1 MNKIRGSIIAK
12 VIAWFLFLAGVQN
25 SVLFG
30 ICTVLGM
37 GYGYYGMDA
46 GEAWR
51 DAASNVNAQYSLEVY
66 DQMENNNIPQSM
78 AENHFRYGIISG
90 DSIKGNFSDLD
101 FNSEKTYVATN
112 FFIEDDSRNISMDQ
126 LYVYGF
132 TDFDDYGSQS
142 SWYGSLP
149 EFRDVINREAAKQE
163 STLNA
168 EESVKWYGHY
178 ADRICY
184 DNDRGVIYYRAD
196 LKYYPV
202 QNVTLI
208 YENEQHRY
216 EYNYSFDFDEK
227 AYRFNY
233 RRPVDGEPDETDDI
247 QSMDAVE
254 KILYGDGFGSMFTF
268 DELDATVFN
277 HTAWGEILLDNIRS
291 IDSSELTL
299 ISSSNL
305 SPASFVNEEGYY
317 LDENYTLMVMEN
329 IDAKKYWIVSMI
341 PDRNTKGLDMTRYG
355 QANWI
360 INEVYRYGT
369 NAIIF
374 MIIALCITFGSLIF
388 LVVGAG
394 HRRNKE
400 EIVTTVFDRM
410 PFEAWTAIAAIGEGI
425 VLMIVAPSIEYLSK
439 QNFGILM
446 NVLLTCVVI
455 GGGIALWYFLG
466 FCVRVK
472 CGKWWRNSICYRVFN
487 RIRGGFR
494 IVLQNINI
502 FWKMFLIIGVLSIFE
517 YMGLVNARSD
527 LDHVIGFWL
536 LEKVIIC
543 FVLIKLL
550 LQLRDLQEGSRHL
563 AEGDLQ
569 YHIYTDKM
577 WWECRKHAENL
588 NKIGEGMSRAVDERM
603 KSERF
608 KTELITNV
616 SHDIKTPL
624 TSIINYVD
632 LLGKEELHNDKAAE
646 YLEVL
651 DRQSSKL
658 KKLIED
664 LVEASKA
671 STGSLPVSSERI
683 EAGVFLTQTVGEF
696 EEKLSLVGLELIV
709 NKPLEPVYIMADGR
723 HLWRVVDNL
732 MNNICKY
739 AQPDSR
745 VYVNLDST
753 GECVTITFRNMSKY
767 PLNIS
772 GEELME
778 RFVRGDQSRN
788 TEGHGLG
795 LSIAKSL
802 MDLMKGELEI
812 IVDGDLFKVVL
823 RFAYLKETE
832 REEI

>member
-1 MNKIRGSIIAK
+1 MIAK
-12 VIAWFLFLAGVQN
+12 VVAWFLFLAGVQN

-37 GYGYYGMDA
+37 GYGYYGMDVD
-46 GEAWR
+46 EAWC
-51 DAASNVNAQYSLEVY
+51 DAASNVNVQYSRQVY
-66 DQMENNNIPQSM
+66 AQMEYSNVPKNM
-78 AENHFRYGIISG
+78 AENHFRYGIISS
-90 DSIKGNFSDLD
+90 DSIKGNFSNLD
-101 FNSEKTYVATN
+101 FNSEKTYVVTN
-112 FFIEDDSRNISMDQ
+112 FFTEDFKQNIMADQ
-126 LYVYGF
+126 LYVYGI
-132 TDFDDYGSQS
+132 TDYGNGSES
-142 SWYGSLP
+142 SNWYGSYN
-149 EFRDVINREAAKQE
+149 EFRDEIDQEAAKKE
-163 STLNA
+163 STL
-168 EESVKWYGHY
+168 EGDDSVKWCGHY

-184 DNDRGVIYYRAD
+184 DDASGIIYYRAD

-208 YENEQHRY
+208 YENEQHIY
-216 EYNYSFDFDEK
+216 EYNYSYDFDNK

-233 RRPVDGEPDETDDI
+233 CRPVEGEPDETGDI

-268 DELDATVFN
+268 DELDATMFN

-305 SPASFVNEEGYY
+305 LPASFVNEEGYY
-317 LDENYTLMVMEN
+317 LDENYTLMVMEKV
-329 IDAKKYWIVSMI
+329 DVKKFWVVSMI
-341 PDRNTKGLDMTRYG
+341 PDRNTKGLDTTRYG

-369 NAIIF
+369 NAITF
-374 MIIALCITFGSLIF
+374 MIIALCITCGSLIF
-388 LVVGAG
+388 LAVSAG
-394 HRRNKE
+394 HRRNKK
-400 EIVTTVFDRM
+400 EIVMTVFDRM
-410 PFEAWTAIAAIGEGI
+410 SFEAWTVIAIIAESIFLII
-425 VLMIVAPSIEYLSK
+425 VTSSIEYLYK
-439 QNFGILM
+439 QNFGILI
-446 NVLLTCVVI
+446 NVLVTCAVI

-472 CGKWWRNSICYRVFN
+472 CGKWWRNSICYRIFN
-487 RIRGGFR
+487 RSRSGFR

-502 FWKMFLIIGVLSIFE
+502 FWKIFLIIGVLSIFE
-517 YMGLVNARSD
+517 YIGLVSARSD
-527 LDHVIGFWL
+527 LDHAIGFWL
-536 LEKVIIC
+536 LEKAIIC
-543 FVLIKLL
+543 FVLVKLL
-550 LQLRDLQEGSRHL
+550 LQFRDLQEGSRHL

-569 YHIYTDKM
+569 YHIFTDKM
-577 WWECRKHAENL
+577 WWECKKHAENL

-632 LLGKEELHNDKAAE
+632 LLGKEELHNEKACE

-671 STGSLPVSSERI
+671 STGSLPVNNERI

-696 EEKLSLVGLELIV
+696 EEKLSLAGLELIV

-745 VYVNLDST
+745 VYVNLDNT
-753 GECVTITFRNMSKY
+753 QKCVTITFRNMSKY

-772 GEELME
+772 GEELIE

-802 MDLMKGELEI
+802 MDLINGEMKI
-812 IVDGDLFKVVL
+812 IIDGDLFKVVL
-823 RFAYLKETE
+823 QFPCLPNF
-832 REEI
+832 

>member
-12 VIAWFLFLAGVQN
+12 VIAWILFLAGVQN

-30 ICTVLGM
+30 ICTVFGM

-46 GEAWR
+46 GDAWC
-51 DAASNVNAQYSLEVY
+51 DAASNVNVQYSRQVY
-66 DQMENNNIPQSM
+66 DQMENSNIPQNM

-90 DSIKGNFSDLD
+90 DSIKGNFSALD
-101 FNSEKTYVATN
+101 FVSEKTYVSTN
-112 FFIEDDSRNISMDQ
+112 FFTKDFEQNITADQ
-126 LYVYGF
+126 LYVYGI
-132 TDFDDYGSQS
+132 TDYGNYGSES
-142 SWYGSLP
+142 SWYGFYN
-149 EFRDVINREAAKQE
+149 EFRDEIDQEAVKKE
-163 STLNA
+163 STLEA
-168 EESVKWYGHY
+168 DGSVQWHGHY

-184 DNDRGVIYYRAD
+184 DNDSGVIYYRAD

-208 YENEQHRY
+208 YENLQRRY
-216 EYNYSFDFDEK
+216 EYNYSYDFVEK

-233 RRPVDGEPDETDDI
+233 CRPVEGEPDDTDDT
-247 QSMDAVE
+247 QTMDAVE

-277 HTAWGEILLDNIRS
+277 HTAWGEILLDNVRP

-317 LDENYTLMVMEN
+317 LDGNYTLMVMEN
-329 IDAKKYWIVSMI
+329 IDAKKYWVVSMI
-341 PDRNTKGLDMTRYG
+341 PDRNTEGLDTTRYG

-369 NAIIF
+369 NAIIG
-374 MIIALCITFGSLIF
+374 MIVALCITCGSLIF
-388 LVVGAG
+388 LVTGAG
-394 HRRNKE
+394 HRRNKV

-410 PFEAWTAIAAIGEGI
+410 PFEAWTVIAIIAECI

-446 NVLLTCVVI
+446 NVLLTCAVI

-472 CGKWWRNSICYRVFN
+472 CGKWWRNSICYRVFD
-487 RIRGGFR
+487 RIRSGCR
-494 IVLQNINI
+494 VILQNINL
-502 FWKMFLIIGVLSIFE
+502 FWKMFLTIGVLSVFE
-517 YMGLVNARSD
+517 YMGLVSARSD
-527 LDHVIGFWL
+527 LDHAIGFWL

-543 FVLIKLL
+543 FILIKLL

-569 YHIYTDKM
+569 YHINMDKM
-577 WWECRKHAENL
+577 WWECKKHAENL
-588 NKIGEGMSRAVDERM
+588 NKIGEGMSKAVDERM
-603 KSERF
+603 RSERF

-632 LLGKEELHNDKAAE
+632 LLGKEELHNEKAGE

-671 STGSLPVSSERI
+671 STGSLPVNNERI
-683 EAGVFLTQTVGEF
+683 EAGVLVTQTVGEF
-696 EEKLSLVGLELIV
+696 EEKLSLAGLELVI

-753 GECVTITFRNMSKY
+753 GESVTITFRNMSKY

-772 GEELME
+772 GDELME

-823 RFAYLKETE
+823 RFAYLKDM
-832 REEI
+832 

>member
-1 MNKIRGSIIAK
+1 M
-12 VIAWFLFLAGVQN
+12 L
-25 SVLFG
+25 
-30 ICTVLGM
+30 
-37 GYGYYGMDA
+37 
-46 GEAWR
+46 
-51 DAASNVNAQYSLEVY
+51 
-66 DQMENNNIPQSM
+66 
-78 AENHFRYGIISG
+78 
-90 DSIKGNFSDLD
+90 
-101 FNSEKTYVATN
+101 
-112 FFIEDDSRNISMDQ
+112 
-126 LYVYGF
+126 
-132 TDFDDYGSQS
+132 
-142 SWYGSLP
+142 
-149 EFRDVINREAAKQE
+149 
-163 STLNA
+163 
-168 EESVKWYGHY
+168 
-178 ADRICY
+178 
-184 DNDRGVIYYRAD
+184 
-196 LKYYPV
+196 
-202 QNVTLI
+202 
-208 YENEQHRY
+208 
-216 EYNYSFDFDEK
+216 
-227 AYRFNY
+227 
-233 RRPVDGEPDETDDI
+233 
-247 QSMDAVE
+247 
-254 KILYGDGFGSMFTF
+254 TF
-268 DELDATVFN
+268 DELDATAFN

-329 IDAKKYWIVSMI
+329 IDAKKYWVVSMI
-341 PDRNTKGLDMTRYG
+341 PDRNTEGLDTTRYG

-369 NAIIF
+369 NAVIG
-374 MIIALCITFGSLIF
+374 MIVALCITFGALIF
-388 LVVGAG
+388 LAVGAG
-394 HRRNKE
+394 HRRNKK

-410 PFEAWTAIAAIGEGI
+410 PFEAWTAIAVIGECI
-425 VLMIVAPSIEYLSK
+425 ILMIVAPSIEYLSK

-446 NVLLTCVVI
+446 NVLLTCAVI
-455 GGGIALWYFLG
+455 GGGIALWHFLG

-472 CGKWWRNSICYRVFN
+472 CGKWWRNSICYRIFS
-487 RIRGGFR
+487 RIRGGVM
-494 IVLQNINI
+494 IVLHNINI
-502 FWKMFLIIGVLSIFE
+502 FWKMFLIIGVLSVLE

-527 LDHVIGFWL
+527 LDQAIGFWL

-569 YHIYTDKM
+569 YHINMDKM
-577 WWECRKHAENL
+577 WWECKKHAENL

-671 STGSLPVSSERI
+671 STGSLPVSNEWI

-709 NKPLEPVYIMADGR
+709 NKPLEQVYIMADGR

-753 GECVTITFRNMSKY
+753 GECVTITFKNMSKY

-832 REEI
+832 IEEI